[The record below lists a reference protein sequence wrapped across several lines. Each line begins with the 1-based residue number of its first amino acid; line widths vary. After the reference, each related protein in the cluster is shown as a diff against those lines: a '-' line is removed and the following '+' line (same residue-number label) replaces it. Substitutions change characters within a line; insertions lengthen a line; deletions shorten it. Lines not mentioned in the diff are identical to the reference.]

1 MHTLQK
7 MLKQNLTLQT
17 KLDRPL
23 PKGKI
28 KKVTGLMKD
37 ELGGKIMKESVKS
50 TTKTYSYLMATYRYL
65 MIMVVKIK
73 KTKRHTIVCPKRK
86 T

>member
-1 MHTLQK
+1 
-7 MLKQNLTLQT
+7 
-17 KLDRPL
+17 
-23 PKGKI
+23 
-28 KKVTGLMKD
+28 MKD

-73 KTKRHTIVCPKRK
+73 KTKRHTIVCPKKK